1 MELYLPPHEIEAS
14 SSHEVAIV
22 VPCYNCE
29 LTIQRTIDSV
39 LLQTYSH
46 WKLYLVDDES
56 TDCTLAILYAAQAL
70 DSRITVLRSFPHR
83 IRGPYYPRNVA
94 LALSSERFVCFLDAD
109 DEWLPLS
116 FSFNCHLC

>member
-1 MELYLPPHEIEAS
+1 MSDIYLPFHGIDAL

-29 LTIQRTIDSV
+29 LTIQRAINSV

-56 TDCTLAILYAAQAL
+56 TDCTWSILDAAQAV
-70 DSRITVLRSFPHR
+70 DWR
-83 IRGPYYPRNVA
+83 
-94 LALSSERFVCFLDAD
+94 
-109 DEWLPLS
+109 
-116 FSFNCHLC
+116 